1 MGKQGIFLFNSI
13 DDLTLVIIPH
23 FYKYPLF
30 HLWPFVAQARASESK
45 REQRLQIKLFLFV
58 AQ

>member
-1 MGKQGIFLFNSI
+1 MGKQGIFSVNSI

-30 HLWPFVAQARASESK
+30 HLLPLGFASESK
-45 REQRLQIKLFLFV
+45 G
-58 AQ
+58 